1 MKLKAD
7 QNTTRAMNRR
17 LILNCLRREGDLSR
31 VEIAAMTGLSP
42 AAVTGV
48 TAGLIDEGIVVEG
61 KSTQSSG
68 GRRPTPL
75 SIDYA
80 RHWSI
85 GFKLTEGRLEGT
97 LTDLS
102 TRTIGTC
109 ELPLSDHGP
118 VAVAHAVKD
127 GVAML
132 LRDRREGRQKLV
144 GIGMAMPGLVD
155 VDRGICLVS
164 QRLGWRDVPIAEM
177 IASQISVPV
186 WVDNDVNAFAIA
198 QQLFGHGRRRNSV
211 LVLIVGTG
219 VGAALIFNGQI
230 HRGARFAAGEIGF
243 PVEDGGGST
252 ATQDRLDWD
261 RRLTEP
267 AMVSA
272 WMEIRKRSRRAP
284 AELQQ
289 ASEAGEGL
297 ALDYLGEVGREIG
310 RRLSGLI
317 DLIDPEVVIVG
328 GEAVRFGPALID
340 PLVAT
345 VKESSF
351 ATPPPIEIDWDNNVW
366 SRGASALAIQQF
378 FDFESIAGFERES
391 GTRPT
396 GHEPFTARR
405 R

>member
-1 MKLKAD
+1 
-7 QNTTRAMNRR
+7 MNRR

-31 VEIAAMTGLSP
+31 VEMAAMTGLSP

-48 TAGLIDEGIVVEG
+48 TAEMIDEGIVVEG
-61 KSTQSSG
+61 KGTQSSG
-68 GRRPTPL
+68 GRRPIPL

-102 TRTIGTC
+102 TRAISAC
-109 ELPLSDHGP
+109 ELPLPDHGP
-118 VAVAHAVKD
+118 VAVAHAVKE

-132 LRDRREGRQKLV
+132 MRDRREGRQKLV
-144 GIGMAMPGLVD
+144 GIGMAMPGMVD
-155 VDRGICLVS
+155 VDRGVCLVS

-243 PVEDGGGST
+243 PVEDGDGSI
-252 ATQDRLDWD
+252 ATQGRLDWD
-261 RRLTEP
+261 RRLSEP

-272 WMEIRKRSRRAP
+272 WMEIRKRSRKAP
-284 AELQQ
+284 ADLQQ
-289 ASEAGEGL
+289 AAETGEGL
-297 ALDYLGEVGREIG
+297 ALDYLSEVGREIG
-310 RRLSGLI
+310 RRVSGLI
-317 DLIDPEVVIVG
+317 DLIDPEVLIVG
-328 GEAVRFGPALID
+328 GEAVRFGPSLIN
-340 PLVAT
+340 PLIAT

-378 FDFESIAGFERES
+378 FDFESIAGFEREGDPPRAGPRS
-391 GTRPT
+391 L
-396 GHEPFTARR
+396 TARR

>member
-1 MKLKAD
+1 MRLKAD

-48 TAGLIDEGIVVEG
+48 TAELIDEGIVVEG

-102 TRTIGTC
+102 TRALGAF
-109 ELPLSDHGP
+109 ELSLSDHGP

-144 GIGMAMPGLVD
+144 GIGMAMPGMVD
-155 VDRGICLVS
+155 VNRGVCLVS

-177 IASQISVPV
+177 ITSQISVPV

-289 ASEAGEGL
+289 AAEAGEGL
-297 ALDYLGEVGREIG
+297 ALDYLSEVGREIG

-391 GTRPT
+391 GTHPT